1 MHWIIRFIT
10 YNRTIASLVGVICVC
25 LFLLTRSSDHQQ
37 RIARG
42 LTLSVF
48 YPFQFYISQSTRI
61 KNIFAENKTLKEEIA
76 SQSATIALLKEKVL
90 ETGRLEQLLELQNE
104 LSYEDMVTARVV
116 AREPSFFS
124 RSAIISAGKDNG
136 VMPYMPV
143 INSSGV
149 AGKVIQATRHMAMV
163 QLLNDPSNRTGVL
176 IRRTR
181 ETGILETENGTDF
194 FIKLRVHADVGAGD
208 TVVTSGLG
216 GVYPK
221 GLNVGEITRVQEGK
235 DPLFKKVSV
244 KVNVEF
250 NHLEEVFVLRVR
262 SQWASFRDEADSLK
276 VLKGAK

>member
-1 MHWIIRFIT
+1 M
-10 YNRTIASLVGVICVC
+10 AVICVC
-25 LFLLTRSSDHQQ
+25 LLLLTSSSERQQ

-48 YPFQFYISQSTRI
+48 YPFQFYLSETTRI
-61 KNIFAENKTLKEEIA
+61 KNIFAENKTLKDEIA
-76 SQSATIALLKEKVL
+76 AQSATIALLKEKSL
-90 ETGRLEQLLELQNE
+90 ETQRLEELLALQND
-104 LSYEDMVTARVV
+104 LSYDLVAARVV

-124 RSAIISAGKDNG
+124 RSAVISAGKESG
-136 VMPYMPV
+136 IAPYMPV

-149 AGKVIQATRHMAMV
+149 AGKVIQATRHLAMV
-163 QLLNDPSNRTGVL
+163 QLLNDPSNRTSILV
-176 IRRTR
+176 RRTR

-194 FIKLRVHADVGAGD
+194 FIKFSVHSNVEMGD

-221 GLNVGEITRVQEGK
+221 GLGVGVISRIQDSR
-235 DPLFKKVSV
+235 DPLFKTFSV

-262 SQWASFRDEADSLK
+262 SQWASFTDEADSLEHGK
-276 VLKGAK
+276 

>member
-10 YNRTIASLVGVICVC
+10 YNRAIASLVVMICIS
-25 LFLLTRSSDHQQ
+25 LFLLTSSSDRQQ

-42 LTLSVF
+42 LTLSIF

-61 KNIFAENKTLKEEIA
+61 KNIFAENKALKKEIA
-76 SQSATIALLKEKVL
+76 AQSATISLLKEKVL
-90 ETGRLEQLLELQNE
+90 ETGRLEELLELQNE
-104 LSYEDMVTARVV
+104 LSYDMVTTRVV

-124 RSAIISAGKDNG
+124 RSAIVDAGKESG
-136 VMPYMPV
+136 IAPYMPV

-149 AGKVIQATRHMAMV
+149 VGKVIQAARHMAMV

-181 ETGILETENGTDF
+181 ETGILETENGTNF
-194 FIKLRVHADVGAGD
+194 FIKFRIHADVADGD

-221 GLNVGEITRVQEGK
+221 GLCVGVISRIKEGS
-235 DPLFKKVSV
+235 DPLFKTTFV
-244 KVNVEF
+244 KVNVDF

-262 SQWASFRDEADSLK
+262 SQWASFRDEVDSM
-276 VLKGAK
+276 KGAQ